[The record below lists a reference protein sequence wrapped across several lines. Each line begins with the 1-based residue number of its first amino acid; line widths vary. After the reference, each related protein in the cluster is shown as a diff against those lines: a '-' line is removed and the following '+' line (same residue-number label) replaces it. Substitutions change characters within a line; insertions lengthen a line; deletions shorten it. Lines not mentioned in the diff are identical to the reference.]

1 MRLLR
6 GHGSGDVEDTGVERV
21 WEGGGEVCCKAGAR
35 LSGHGGPLPLDVAV
49 DGLALVVGREGEHAA
64 LTEHKRRQRPSGNA
78 YAYRYWL
85 GREGR

>member
-1 MRLLR
+1 M
-6 GHGSGDVEDTGVERV
+6 ERV

-64 LTEHKRRQRPSGNA
+64 LTEHRGDSGRQAERMPMGTAWGERVTDDDKRGQVVLTSSK
-78 YAYRYWL
+78 
-85 GREGR
+85 